1 MPSKLLNRNLKP
13 LKKHWAH
20 KGGDYGWIS
29 LCLRV
34 RKRIYHL
41 NDNSVVIEH
50 PDYPGKTRFQ
60 FYTRS
65 GQSIRKP
72 ADKTAMK
79 QAVERHKKR
88 WRLA

>member
-1 MPSKLLNRNLKP
+1 MLCHGTVCVVGKMRDLILQLSKSSIYSTKP
-13 LKKHWAH
+13 
-20 KGGDYGWIS
+20 
-29 LCLRV
+29 
-34 RKRIYHL
+34 
-41 NDNSVVIEH
+41 
-50 PDYPGKTRFQ
+50 
-60 FYTRS
+60 FYTHS

>member
-1 MPSKLLNRNLKP
+1 MSDYLCVS
-13 LKKHWAH
+13 
-20 KGGDYGWIS
+20 GCEIQEMGDR
-29 LCLRV
+29 RV
-34 RKRIYHL
+34 YHL
-41 NDNSVVIEH
+41 NNSSVVIEH
-50 PDYPGKTRFQ
+50 PKYPGKTRFQ
-60 FYTRS
+60 FYTHS

>member
-1 MPSKLLNRNLKP
+1 MAGYLCVSGCEVLD
-13 LKKHWAH
+13 
-20 KGGDYGWIS
+20 KGS
-29 LCLRV
+29 
-34 RKRIYHL
+34 KRIYHL

-50 PDYPGKTRFQ
+50 SDYPGKTRFQ
-60 FYTRS
+60 FYTRN

>member
-1 MPSKLLNRNLKP
+1 MS
-13 LKKHWAH
+13 A
-20 KGGDYGWIS
+20 Y
-29 LCLRV
+29 LCV
-34 RKRIYHL
+34 SGCEVQDMGKKRIYHL

-50 PDYPGKTRFQ
+50 PDYPGKTQFQ
-60 FYTRS
+60 FYTKS
-65 GQSIRKP
+65 GRSIRKP

>member
-1 MPSKLLNRNLKP
+1 MAEFLSVSGCEIQD
-13 LKKHWAH
+13 
-20 KGGDYGWIS
+20 KGD
-29 LCLRV
+29 
-34 RKRIYHL
+34 KRIYHL
-41 NDNSVVIEH
+41 NNDAVVIEH
-50 PDYPGKTRFQ
+50 PKYPGKTRFQ
-60 FYTRS
+60 FYTKS

>member
-1 MPSKLLNRNLKP
+1 M
-13 LKKHWAH
+13 A
-20 KGGDYGWIS
+20 GY
-29 LCLRV
+29 LCV
-34 RKRIYHL
+34 SGCEVQDMGSKRIYHL

-50 PDYPGKTRFQ
+50 PDYPGKTRSQ

-65 GQSIRKP
+65 GHSIRKP